1 LRPRRWFFLTA
12 LSGGVSLACLIF
24 WAAPI
29 GAFDVSSSP
38 CSLISK
44 SQIEKDLGL
53 AHVKETPVIGNQN
66 PSDGG
71 VVASSCKNIFVWSG
85 STPTSRQQFSRKL
98 ANGTGA
104 FIANIRTFIADPGAT
119 NAYQW
124 VDNGFQTMLTGA
136 VLGCHGVMHL
146 SHGHTVALPRYGAQS
161 STGDAGVGTKG
172 VLTVCGVWDRY
183 DSHRII
189 VIELEASA
197 HKPTVKAFGKI
208 AKTAVSGFW

>member
-1 LRPRRWFFLTA
+1 LTI
-12 LSGGVSLACLIF
+12 LAV
-24 WAAPI
+24 PI
-29 GAFDVSSSP
+29 GAFDGGSSP

-53 AHVKETPVIGNQN
+53 AHVKETPVLGNQN

-85 STPTSRQQFSRKL
+85 SIPANPQQFSEKI

-104 FIANIRTFIADPGAT
+104 VISTIRTFVADPSAT
-119 NAYQW
+119 DAYQW
-124 VDNGFQTMLTGA
+124 VDSGFQTMLTAA
-136 VLGCHGVMHL
+136 VQGCHEVKNF
-146 SHGHTVALPRYGAQS
+146 SRGHTVALPRYGAQS
-161 STGDAGVGTKG
+161 SAGNAGVRMKG

-189 VIELEASA
+189 VIALDAST
-197 HKPTVKAFGKI
+197 HKPTVKAFKKI

>member
-1 LRPRRWFFLTA
+1 MRPRSWFFVTAISAGVCVAGLT
-12 LSGGVSLACLIF
+12 I
-24 WAAPI
+24 WAVPV

-44 SQIEKDLGL
+44 SRIEKDLGL

-71 VVASSCKNIFVWSG
+71 VVASSCKSIFVWRG
-85 STPTSRQQFSRKL
+85 SIPTTRKQFAQKL

-104 FIANIRTFIADPGAT
+104 LIGNIRTFVADPSAT
-119 NAYQW
+119 NASQW

-136 VLGCHGVMHL
+136 VLGCHQFKNFP
-146 SHGHTVALPRYGAQS
+146 HGHTVALPRHGAQS
-161 STGDAGVGTKG
+161 SAGDAGVSKG
-172 VLTVCGVWDRY
+172 ARTVCGVWDRY

-189 VIELEASA
+189 VIELTTSA
-197 HKPTVKAFGKI
+197 HKPTVKEFKKI
-208 AKTAVSGFW
+208 ANSAVSGFW